1 MSVQLIS
8 IAVLVAV
15 FVVSTVFNVHMGA
28 LALVATF
35 IVGVGLAGLPEDD
48 ILGGFPVGLFVI
60 LVGVTFLFAIAKANG
75 TIDWLVD
82 GAVALVRGRVWAFP
96 WIMFLIAAALAAIGA
111 VPPAAVAIIA
121 PTAMRI
127 AQRYQ
132 ISPLLMGLMVANG
145 VSAGEFSPMGLFG
158 IIVNDIAIK
167 NGVHS
172 NPVML
177 FAACFVVNA
186 VISYVLYAVI
196 TRRGRQQ
203 PTPEDA
209 GPDAYDSLG
218 DGGSG
223 GTGGSTGASRPSGS
237 PQLLA
242 ERITVEAPTR
252 TPMTKQI
259 GATLAGLVTMVALV
273 LFTDL
278 DIGFVAMTLAVVLS
292 IVSPAASKEALP
304 KIAWPSV
311 FLVVGIVTYV
321 NLLQSLGAVKFV
333 SDAVAHLRSPLL
345 IALLICV
352 IGAAVSAFA
361 STTGILG
368 ALVPLAVPFL
378 LAGEVNA
385 VAMIIALCLASSIVD
400 ASPFSTSGALIVAN
414 AAEEDRDRV
423 LSQLLRWGVSMIVVA
438 PLLAWAIFILPGW

>member
-48 ILGGFPVGLFVI
+48 ILDGFPVGLFVI

-96 WIMFLIAAALAAIGA
+96 WIMFVIAAALAAIGA

-127 AQRYQ
+127 AQRYR

-186 VISYVLYAVI
+186 VISYALYAVI

-203 PTPEDA
+203 PTPEETGAD
-209 GPDAYDSLG
+209 
-218 DGGSG
+218 GSG
-223 GTGGSTGASRPSGS
+223 GVSGSGGPSRPSGS

-242 ERITVEAPTR
+242 ERTAVEAPTR
-252 TPMTKQI
+252 APMTKQI

-273 LFTDL
+273 LLTDL
-278 DIGFVAMTLAVVLS
+278 DIGFVALTLAVVLS
-292 IVSPAASKEALP
+292 ISSPAASKEALP

-368 ALVPLAVPFL
+368 ALMPLAVPFL

-423 LSQLLRWGVSMIVVA
+423 LSQLMRWGVSMIVVA